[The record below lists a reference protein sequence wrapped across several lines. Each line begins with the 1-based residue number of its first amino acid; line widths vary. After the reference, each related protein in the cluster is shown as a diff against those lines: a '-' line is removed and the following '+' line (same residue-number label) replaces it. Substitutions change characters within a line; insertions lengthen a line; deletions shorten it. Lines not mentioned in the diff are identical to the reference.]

1 MSTNESAPAG
11 VPADRPI
18 ESGGQS
24 GRTRRRVT
32 VYPCMRARPAPRGSS
47 VPGPRA
53 RRHPP
58 AAPRVAATF
67 TLRRR
72 RDPVA
77 VPDPGPAGRLPARFR
92 LEFQASDKV
101 D

>member
-18 ESGGQS
+18 EWRPE
-24 GRTRRRVT
+24 RTDVAEGDC
-32 VYPCMRARPAPRGSS
+32 VSMYACARPAPRGSS

-77 VPDPGPAGRLPARFR
+77 VPDPGPAARITLNAYR
-92 LEFQASDKV
+92 
-101 D
+101 